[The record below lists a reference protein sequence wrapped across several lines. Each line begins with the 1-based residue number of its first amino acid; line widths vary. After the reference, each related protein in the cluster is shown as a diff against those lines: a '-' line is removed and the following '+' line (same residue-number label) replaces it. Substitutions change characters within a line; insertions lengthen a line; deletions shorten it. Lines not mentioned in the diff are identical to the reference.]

1 MSILGIYVQINSG
14 HCLEAPPS
22 LSTKQHVPVAENY
35 SAFTACSWR
44 MIRAFLSEP
53 SRRTQHPLLPPDL
66 G

>member
-14 HCLEAPPS
+14 HCLEAPPG
-22 LSTKQHVPVAENY
+22 LPTKQHVSVAENY
-35 SAFTACSWR
+35 FAFTACSWR

-53 SRRTQHPLLPPDL
+53 SRRTQHPVLTPDL